1 MSIKGFLLIAVW
13 ALFGVGINTQFDPTT
28 VIGSVMGSV
37 FIFIWVA
44 ILVIAVFSWIK
55 LKKFKDK

>member
-1 MSIKGFLLIAVW
+1 MNIKVFLVIVLW
-13 ALFGVGINTQFDPTT
+13 ALLGILINTQFDSIT
-28 VIGSVMGSV
+28 VAGSVMGSA

-44 ILVIAVFSWIK
+44 ILVIGVFSWIK